1 MKILISPNAFKGT
14 LTAME
19 AGEIIDNFLTES
31 FSGIETKL
39 IPIADGGD
47 GTCEL
52 LTKALGLK
60 QISSWTLDS
69 FGRPVFGRF
78 GFDTSSKKAFIDVS
92 TASGIGLIR
101 NESNDP
107 FVASTYGTGVLIQE
121 AIEEGAKEIILGLG
135 GSATIDLGIGILAA
149 LGVNFL
155 DEKGR
160 ELTPFSPDYL
170 SRICH
175 IQRPPNLPKIRFTFL
190 CDVKNPFL
198 GANGAIPVFGP
209 QKGLREQEIDSF
221 EMICQKVIQMMF
233 FKMKKPFLDQSGF
246 GAAGG
251 IALGLSVF
259 FPSEIKFGSSYFFE
273 KVKISEQVKWADL
286 IITGE
291 GKYDSQSNEGKAC
304 FELLQLAKNNRKK
317 SFLITSGKEAYQAG
331 FDKVFVLPE
340 LNFNDSDYK
349 SKARKNLLGLLKS
362 ELREII
368 NLEN

>member
-1 MKILISPNAFKGT
+1 MKVLISPNAFKGT
-14 LTAME
+14 LTARE
-19 AGEIIDNFLTES
+19 AGEIIDSFLKES
-31 FSGIETKL
+31 FSGIETKV

-52 LTKALGLK
+52 LAKALGLK
-60 QISSWTLDS
+60 HISGWTLDPY
-69 FGRPVFGRF
+69 GRPVIGRF
-78 GFDTSSKKAFIDVS
+78 GFDSSSKKAFIDVS
-92 TASGIGLIR
+92 TASGIGLIG
-101 NESNDP
+101 NEAKNP
-107 FVASTYGTGVLIQE
+107 FVASTYGTGILIKKAFYE
-121 AIEEGAKEIILGLG
+121 RAEEIILGLG

-155 DEKGR
+155 DENGR
-160 ELTPFSPDYL
+160 EITPFSPEYIN
-170 SRICH
+170 RICH

-198 GANGAIPVFGP
+198 GANGAISVFGP
-209 QKGLREQEIDSF
+209 QKGLREQEIDLY
-221 EMICQKVIQMMF
+221 EKICQKVIQMIYS
-233 FKMKKPFLDQSGF
+233 KMKKPFLDQQGF

-259 FPSEIKFGSSYFFE
+259 FSSEIKFGSSYFFE
-273 KVKISEQVKWADL
+273 KIKVEEEIKWSDL

-304 FELLQLAKNNRKK
+304 FELLQLAKKNKK
-317 SFLITSGKEAYQAG
+317 KAILITSGKEAFQAG
-331 FDKVFVLPE
+331 FDKVIVLPE

-362 ELREII
+362 EF
-368 NLEN
+368 